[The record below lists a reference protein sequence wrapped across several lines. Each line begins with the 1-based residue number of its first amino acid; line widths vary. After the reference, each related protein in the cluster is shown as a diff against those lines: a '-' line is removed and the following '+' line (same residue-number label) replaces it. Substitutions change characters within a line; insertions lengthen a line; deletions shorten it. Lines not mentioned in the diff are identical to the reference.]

1 MRDQV
6 RILVKERNKA
16 VFAKNSLFCGCIPV
30 NKFRD
35 RITMQDIVSV
45 RIAAVSRFQAL
56 DRLKLVDYLKSAV
69 ESSANGI
76 KRYFVIAFLDPLIKL
91 TLHHFLYTHI
101 KTESVLPA
109 LHKIM
114 DISRIHGT

>member
-1 MRDQV
+1 
-6 RILVKERNKA
+6 
-16 VFAKNSLFCGCIPV
+16 
-30 NKFRD
+30 
-35 RITMQDIVSV
+35 MQDIVSV

-56 DRLKLVDYLKSAV
+56 DRLKLVDYRKSAV

-91 TLHHFLYTHI
+91 TLRHFLYTHI

-114 DISRIHGT
+114 VYPESTVLEHTSIFTLSNEIFPRAVSALSKLAAALSIS